1 MSEKEIGLRVRNVL
15 KETEMIS
22 IPIKIVAIANFY
34 GVRVYEIPMDD
45 DVSGMII
52 SDKENIKNFDTNKII
67 VVNANHAQTRKR
79 FTVAHELGH
88 YILQDQ
94 PQECYAHRDSG
105 VYSESERDAN
115 SFASALLMPEEDVLD
130 EIDRLKSI
138 YGNINNEMIEINIAN
153 KFNVSKKAADVRIKK
168 IMQFKEENPCP

>member
-1 MSEKEIGLRVRNVL
+1 MSEKEIRLIVDNVL

-22 IPIKIVAIANFY
+22 IPIEVVAIANFY
-34 GVRVYEIPMDD
+34 GFRVYEIPMDD
-45 DVSGMII
+45 NVSGMII

-88 YILQDQ
+88 YILQGQ

-105 VYSESERDAN
+105 VYSEAEKDAN
-115 SFASALLMPEEDVLD
+115 SFASALLMPEKDVLN
-130 EIDRLKSI
+130 EIEQLKSI
-138 YGNINNEMIEINIAN
+138 YGNISDAAIEANIAN
-153 KFNVSKKAADVRIKK
+153 KFNVSKSAADVRIKK
-168 IMQFKEENPCP
+168 LMLFKEENQCP